1 MYYRAILESFAW
13 KAQVMY
19 ETQLTKRYYIL
30 TIINFFKGDSCS
42 LGHIKSTL
50 IVEGVFEP
58 YNLLVGYKI
67 ALLLIYL
74 YGAASDN
81 DLHVVV

>member
-30 TIINFFKGDSCS
+30 TIINFF
-42 LGHIKSTL
+42 KSTL